1 MSNGNVSFRTIKR
14 EIGLTL
20 RDIENATGISKST
33 LSRIENDY
41 QVKKHDKKTAMSYL
55 REQRI
60 KLKPFKDF
68 IDIINKIPLSHTD
81 ISTLL
86 NRSHSYVTLICKG
99 HIRPT
104 AEILNEAKKI
114 LDAYGIGELPFKE
127 LERQPKV
134 IDSSDQTAGEPKG
147 FDLALGIASEIW
159 ECQNAFDEWD
169 EAHKIASR
177 KADIIRAKQESAFS
191 FVMQHKERVKQALNG
206 GTQAFYT
213 NLEEAIGTSRFNHIL
228 REATGYILLSE
239 KMGEITGVSVN
250 G

>member
-1 MSNGNVSFRTIKR
+1 MTNGNASFYTIKR
-14 EIGLTL
+14 EVGLTL
-20 RDIENATGISKST
+20 RDIESATGISKST
-33 LSRIENDY
+33 LSRIENDLSVNKY
-41 QVKKHDKKTAMSYL
+41 DKKTAMKYL

-68 IDIINKIPLSHTD
+68 IEIINKIPLSHTD

-86 NRSHSYVTLICKG
+86 NRSHSYVNLICKG

-104 AEILNEAKKI
+104 TEILIEAKEI

-134 IDSSDQTAGEPKG
+134 IDSLNQTVGGSEPI
-147 FDLALGIASEIW
+147 DLTLGIASEIW
-159 ECQNAFDEWD
+159 ECQKAFDEWN
-169 EAHKIASR
+169 EANKIAAR
-177 KADIIRAKQESAFS
+177 KADVIREKQESAFS
-191 FVMQHKERVKQALNG
+191 FVMQHKDRVKQALNG

-239 KMGEITGVSVN
+239 KMGEIKGASVN